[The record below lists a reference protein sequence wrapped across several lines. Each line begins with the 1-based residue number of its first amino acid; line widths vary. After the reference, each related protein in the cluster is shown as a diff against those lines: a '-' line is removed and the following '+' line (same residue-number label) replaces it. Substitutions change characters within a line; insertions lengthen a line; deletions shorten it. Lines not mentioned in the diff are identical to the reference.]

1 MKDTVNVRIDR
12 ALWEIIGQEAQR
24 ETRSATA
31 QLDVTLRASLPG
43 AALPVAARR
52 EPEQPEKN

>member
-31 QLDVTLRASLPG
+31 QLDVTLRA
-43 AALPVAARR
+43 ALPDAARR
-52 EPEQPEKN
+52 EPEKADAQGG